1 MLDITSFKH
10 TKKTN
15 MNLEQAWLQ
24 LFSPYAAHEESISAL
39 WARVRKQYEEKHR
52 FYHNLTHISQLLKQY
67 ETHQNLLEDAV
78 SVQLAIW
85 FHDVV
90 YDPFSKNNEEKSA
103 EFAQKK
109 LTSFDFLPQ
118 SLEKMNTLILATQK
132 HQPISNS
139 FDELFF
145 LDCDLCILGQDEAMY
160 KIYAQQIRAEYK
172 NVPNFL
178 YQSGRIEVLNK
189 FLARERIF
197 FTDLFFAQFEK
208 QARENIK
215 NELILLQ

>member
-1 MLDITSFKH
+1 
-10 TKKTN
+10 
-15 MNLEQAWLQ
+15 
-24 LFSPYAAHEESISAL
+24 
-39 WARVRKQYEEKHR
+39 
-52 FYHNLTHISQLLKQY
+52 
-67 ETHQNLLEDAV
+67 
-78 SVQLAIW
+78 
-85 FHDVV
+85 
-90 YDPFSKNNEEKSA
+90 
-103 EFAQKK
+103 
-109 LTSFDFLPQ
+109 
-118 SLEKMNTLILATQK
+118 
-132 HQPISNS
+132 
-139 FDELFF
+139 
-145 LDCDLCILGQDEAMY
+145 LDCDLCILGQEEVKY